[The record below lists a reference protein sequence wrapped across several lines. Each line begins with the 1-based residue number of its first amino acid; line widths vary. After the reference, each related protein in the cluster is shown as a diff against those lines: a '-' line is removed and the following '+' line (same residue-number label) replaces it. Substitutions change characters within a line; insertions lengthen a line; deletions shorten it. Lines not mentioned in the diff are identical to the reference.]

1 MQKFTL
7 RDSRGRCGA
16 SRRAVSL
23 AVLTA
28 AAVSVPTFAAST
40 NYTWNDKTLGA
51 DGSWSTAADWT
62 PTSGPPGKATTDTA
76 TFSGTASTFAN
87 PNLDTNESIGE
98 LVFSSTAGGWTLDD
112 TSGSTLTLNGTG
124 TTAGIGINALGQT
137 SGTTIINAN
146 LNLAASQTWEV
157 GGTGTLQINGTLS
170 GAQTSVLTIGGTG
183 RIDLTANSSGL
194 ILSGL
199 TINSGTLDLS
209 GSGQLGFMTPLV
221 LNGGL
226 LLADNSGS
234 TVVNNRVNSY
244 GTGMSTFLNGGNF
257 TLLGNA
263 STPVTDYLGGL
274 NLGGYSA
281 TGPVA
286 PSGQSTVTVSSTT
299 ATATLNLDGFNR
311 NVGGPTLFI
320 NGTGLGTSG
329 SGYGQIN
336 VASAPT
342 AVSLDGINA
351 GSSANSA
358 VKDAAIVPF
367 LVGEASGG
375 LGTQTGTPNTF
386 IGYTGSST
394 NSLRPLDPASEFVN
408 NAITAGANTY
418 ITSATNASSTVPI
431 NSLVINGG
439 SLNIADNQNLTNY
452 SGALLFASSNAIT
465 SSGTA
470 SSGTFTLGSS
480 GGGNEGIVNVNN
492 GITGTIGAPLTGS
505 VPITM
510 NGPGQLNLTALSN
523 NYSGPV
529 TLNFG
534 TLQLGTGAAGND
546 ATFGSSASVTVGGA
560 ANLILDNNS
569 PSTSFPFLIT
579 TLTGSNIFF
588 NQSQNLT
595 VPVNISNASSF
606 NFINF
611 NNSGSLTITNA
622 APGGTN
628 GVAGSAID
636 TSTAGVNTYMI
647 FNGAPVNF
655 AANVT
660 SETLNSQYFYDR
672 TSSPITFSGPAN
684 SIAYSAKFYLQSIN
698 GSTLFP
704 NESVTIPAGATFS
717 TALTSTSRT
726 VYITNENN
734 NINTGAAAFKNQLP
748 PPATF
753 NMNGSMTTY
762 IVYMGGYSNG
772 GTSSI
777 GQTTMNVF
785 GTAASPATLNADLY
799 TAFVGATMP
808 NTVVSSMIIGPYAT
822 EKSTPTSGFGFK
834 LAIGGYG
841 YFDVVG
847 PSASVTDGTPT
858 QTGSN
863 ELWLGTG
870 GDALMEIGG
879 SSIGLPSTGSAVVN
893 VSDGTAPV
901 VALSNAAGTAGT
913 GFIFANSTAAANV
926 ATLSIF
932 NGGVLNWNPGI
943 ASDTNFVM
951 GMTKGQSTTMN
962 VVGGQFNNSGA
973 NAPIE
978 MGAAAGVNAILNIK
992 SDGSGNVGKVS
1003 TSYITAN
1010 AANSSAFLNFN
1021 GGELQYSNA
1030 GTAADQPN
1038 FINNI
1043 GGIYSYQNGG
1053 IIGSNGQNVTISMPI
1068 LAPTGN
1074 GLTAINV
1081 GTAGTGYTAPP
1092 LVQIT
1097 GGGGS
1102 DATAYAI
1109 INSSGAVTAVV
1120 ITSPGFGYTSA
1131 PTVKFLDGGA
1141 PGTAGAS
1148 YTFTAA
1154 AATATVG
1161 PNSTT
1166 GGLTKVDAGT
1176 VDLTSSGNTYS
1187 GATVIQAGTLEIGDT
1202 SPNGISNSTPIVVGD
1217 TLSNNS
1223 AVLQVATTNS
1233 GGFVLT
1239 PGQILGGFGK
1249 VVGQSAGGPV
1259 PISFASGTTVAPGT
1273 SSNVNTIKGGAT
1285 GTATGALTLT
1295 SGLSSPM
1302 AANLGSGGT
1311 YFWKLNL
1318 STGGSG
1324 ATSTPGAALT
1334 SDLSGAKWDA
1344 LVLDTAIVSATP
1356 GSPFVVQALGYG
1368 SPTSVNIGGS
1378 NTQSY
1383 SWTIARA
1390 NDASFSQGLVA
1401 NLQANNQ
1408 LYLNSSGLPAPATG
1422 YRYFL
1427 SGQGDP
1433 SIPTATDLVVNYAP
1447 VPEPTSLGLLG
1458 LGAGAMLLRRR
1469 RKANLAQTA

>member
-1 MQKFTL
+1 M
-7 RDSRGRCGA
+7 SA
-16 SRRAVSL
+16 
-23 AVLTA
+23 
-28 AAVSVPTFAAST
+28 PNFAAST
-40 NYTWNDKTLGA
+40 NYTWNDKTGPGTDA
-51 DGSWSTAADWT
+51 NWSTAANWT
-62 PTSGPPGKATTDTA
+62 PTSGPPGLATTDTA

-98 LVFSSTAGGWTLDD
+98 LVFGTAAGGWTLDD
-112 TSGSTLTLNGTG
+112 TSGSVLTLNGTG
-124 TTAGIGINALGQT
+124 TTAGIGINALAQT
-137 SGTTIINAN
+137 SGTTTINAN
-146 LNLAASQTWEV
+146 LNIAAAQTWEV
-157 GGTGTLQINGTLS
+157 GGTGTLLINGTLS
-170 GAQTSVLTIGGTG
+170 GTQTATLNIGGTG
-183 RIDLTANSSGL
+183 TIDLTANSSGL

-226 LLADNSGS
+226 LMADN
-234 TVVNNRVNSY
+234 TATAVNNRVNSFAS
-244 GTGMSTFLNGGNF
+244 GMQTFLNGGNF
-257 TLLGNA
+257 TLLGNTTQQV
-263 STPVTDYLGGL
+263 SEYLGTL
-274 NLGGYSA
+274 NLGGYSPNGL
-281 TGPVA
+281 TA
-286 PSGQSTVTVSSTT
+286 PAAESTITLSS
-299 ATATLNLDGFNR
+299 AGDSLSLIIDGFTR

-320 NGTGLGTSG
+320 NGAGLGSASG
-329 SGYGQIN
+329 IN

-342 AVSLDGINA
+342 FVSQDGVVTGTIDNP
-351 GSSANSA
+351 NI
-358 VKDAAIVPF
+358 KDAAIVPY

-375 LGTQTGTPNTF
+375 IATQTGTPNTF
-386 IGYTGSST
+386 IAYTGQSA
-394 NSLRPLDPASEFVN
+394 NSLRPLDPSTEFVN
-408 NAITAGANTY
+408 NAITGGANTY
-418 ITSATNASSTVPI
+418 ITAATAASSSASI

-439 SLNIADNQNLTNY
+439 NLNIVDNQNLTNY
-452 SGALLFASSNAIT
+452 SGALLFVSNNAIT
-465 SSGTA
+465 SSGSGSA
-470 SSGTFTLGSS
+470 GTFTLGSS
-480 GGGNEGIVNVNN
+480 SANNEGIINVNS

-505 VPITM
+505 IPITM

-534 TLQLGTGAAGND
+534 TLQLGTGSAGND

-560 ANLILDNNS
+560 ANLILDNYS

-588 NQSQNLT
+588 TQSQNLT

-611 NNSGSLTITNA
+611 NNTGSLTITNA

-628 GVAGSAID
+628 GVPGSAID

-672 TSSPITFSGPAN
+672 TSSPIVLSGPAN
-684 SIAYSAKFYLQSIN
+684 NIAYSAKFYLQSIN
-698 GSTLFP
+698 GSGTSGIFP
-704 NESVTIPAGATFS
+704 NESVTIPAGASFS

-734 NINTGAAAFKNQLP
+734 NINTGASAYKNQLP

-777 GQTTMNVF
+777 GQTTMNVV
-785 GTAASPATLNADLY
+785 GTAASPAVLNADLY

-858 QTGSN
+858 QAGSN

-879 SSIGLPSTGSAVVN
+879 SSIGLPSSGSAVVN
-893 VSDGTAPV
+893 VSDGAAPV
-901 VALSNAAGTAGT
+901 AALSNAAGAAGT
-913 GFIFANSTAAANV
+913 GFIFADSTGATNV

-932 NGGVLNWNPGI
+932 NGGVLNWNPGV

-951 GMTKGQSTTMN
+951 GMTKGQSATMN
-962 VVGGQFNNSGA
+962 VIGGQYNNSGT

-978 MGAAAGVNAILNIK
+978 MGAVAGVNAILNIN
-992 SDGSGNVGKVS
+992 SDGSGNAGKVA

-1030 GTAADQPN
+1030 GSAGAQAN

-1043 GGIYSYQNGG
+1043 GGIYSYQNGAV
-1053 IIGSNGQNVTISMPI
+1053 IGSNGQNVTIAMPI
-1068 LAPTGN
+1068 LAPTGS
-1074 GLTAINV
+1074 GITGINV
-1081 GTAGTGYTAPP
+1081 GTAGTGYTSPP

-1102 DATAYAI
+1102 DATGYAI
-1109 INSSGAVTAVV
+1109 INSSGAVTAVI

-1131 PTVKFLDGGA
+1131 PTIKFLDGGA

-1154 AATATVG
+1154 AATAAVG
-1161 PNSTT
+1161 PNATT
-1166 GGLTKVDAGT
+1166 GGLTKVDTGT

-1187 GATVIQAGTLEIGDT
+1187 GPTIIQAGTLEIGDT
-1202 SPNGISNSTPIVVGD
+1202 SANGISASTPILVGD
-1217 TLSNNS
+1217 TLANNS
-1223 AVLQVATTNS
+1223 AVLQVATTNT

-1239 PGQILGGFGK
+1239 PGQVLAGFGK
-1249 VVGQSAGGPV
+1249 VLGQNASSPV
-1259 PISFASGTTVAPGT
+1259 PITFGGGTTVAPGT
-1273 SSNVNTIKGGAT
+1273 SSAVNTIKGSAI
-1285 GTATGALTLT
+1285 GTATGALSLT

-1302 AANLGSGGT
+1302 ATNLGSGGT
-1311 YFWKLNL
+1311 YYWKLNL
-1318 STGGSG
+1318 SSGGSG
-1324 ATSTPGAALT
+1324 ATSSPGTATT
-1334 SDLSGAKWDA
+1334 SDLSGTNWDA
-1344 LVLDTAIVSATP
+1344 LVLDTAAVTATP
-1356 GSPFVVQALGYG
+1356 GSPFMVQAAGYG
-1368 SPTSVNIGGS
+1368 APTSVNIGGS
-1378 NTQSY
+1378 NAQSY

-1390 NDASFSQGLVA
+1390 NDASFSKSLVA
-1401 NLQANNQ
+1401 SLLANTQLQ
-1408 LYLNSSGLPAPATG
+1408 LNSSGLPVPAAG
-1422 YRYFL
+1422 YSYYL
-1427 SGQGDP
+1427 SGQNDP
-1433 SIPTATDLVVNYAP
+1433 SLPSDTDLVVNYAP
-1447 VPEPTSLGLLG
+1447 VPEPTALALL
-1458 LGAGAMLLRRR
+1458 APAAAAMLLRRR
-1469 RKANLAQTA
+1469 RKAGVVQTA